1 MYYYLV
7 SVLLFFKNMVVNHPH
22 SQYSKYEI
30 HFTPGAKKIG
40 SQWLVA
46 QGGDLCDI
54 DGKTV

>member
-30 HFTPGAKKIG
+30 HFTPGAQKIG
-40 SQWLVA
+40 SQWPK
-46 QGGDLCDI
+46 I
-54 DGKTV
+54 DFLIAEA